1 MQDKTVHKNTMEQKI
16 GGELEKVACL
26 PAWGILIDGQTS
38 LDPAYIRNESL
49 INKFHFSEKFLVFN
63 FSNSK
68 FIFLLL
74 WAIERER
81 CQMWHLRISPLTDFI
96 ANTGRCIKSVQ
107 NPKIKFD
114 YFSTQQW
121 LHCKHKHWKCL
132 NYKPIYNVHTLHKAR
147 DSKRSTQRTQELFRE
162 KFEVSNSLV
171 GDMRSSAIQFTLDFR
186 VHKEFLKQ

>member
-1 MQDKTVHKNTMEQKI
+1 MVIQDLPTLEMLICLLSCFFHAMQYVHTLFVQYASNALLCNAWQDSVQKYN
-16 GGELEKVACL
+16 GTEDWWRSGEGSL

-49 INKFHFSEKFLVFN
+49 INKFHFSEKFLAFN

-96 ANTGRCIKSVQ
+96 AYTGQCSKKYKS
-107 NPKIKFD
+107 KIWSLF
-114 YFSTQQW
+114 
-121 LHCKHKHWKCL
+121 
-132 NYKPIYNVHTLHKAR
+132 HTAV
-147 DSKRSTQRTQELFRE
+147 T
-162 KFEVSNSLV
+162 SL
-171 GDMRSSAIQFTLDFR
+171 
-186 VHKEFLKQ
+186 